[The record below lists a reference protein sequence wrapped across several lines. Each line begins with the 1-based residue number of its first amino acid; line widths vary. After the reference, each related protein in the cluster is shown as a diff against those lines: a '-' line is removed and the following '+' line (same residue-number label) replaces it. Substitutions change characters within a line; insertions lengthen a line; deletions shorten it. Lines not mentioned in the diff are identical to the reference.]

1 MFPAQIDHI
10 TATLY
15 QRLSPGRVLHC
26 IGTAHAA
33 VTLALR
39 WSANAEDALVA
50 ALLHDIAKQEPE
62 DVLRRLMQES
72 GASLT
77 DEAPFQKV
85 WHAAAGALIARRDFG
100 ASEEAARAI
109 LLHPTGDAGMS
120 VLEQIIFLAD
130 YIEPSRAWDGV
141 NDIRALARQDLQA
154 AVHDATKRKTAH
166 VRERG
171 TELHPRSCRALAEAE
186 EQAIGI
192 RQ

>member
-1 MFPAQIDHI
+1 MSPAQIDRI
-10 TATLY
+10 TATLT
-15 QRLSPGRVLHC
+15 QRLSPRRVLHC

-39 WSANAEDALVA
+39 WGANAEDALVA

-62 DVLRRLMQES
+62 DVLRRLVQES
-72 GASLT
+72 GVNPD

-85 WHAAAGALIARRDFG
+85 WHAMAGAVIARRDFG
-100 ASEEAARAI
+100 ASEAAARAI
-109 LLHPTGDAGMS
+109 LLHPTGDAGMEL
-120 VLEQIIFLAD
+120 LEQVIFLAD

-141 NDIRALARQDLQA
+141 NDVRALARQDLQA
-154 AVHDATKRKTAH
+154 AVRDAIKRKTAH

-171 TELHPRSCRALAEAE
+171 VELHPRSLRALAETE
-186 EQAIGI
+186 EQT